1 MKKLLGIVVLGLL
14 LSSNAYAKKIKLVCV
29 DNEEDAV
36 FNIKINTSNK
46 TVIVD
51 GRTESIKI
59 TEDEFVE
66 CNEKTNVPFILLGH
80 VTKGKVVIDDEHYG
94 FINEFKEKFDLAL
107 EKRLV

>member
-59 TEDEFVE
+59 TEDEFEFLLV
-66 CNEKTNVPFILLGH
+66 NGDLSRNFIINRNSGTYRQDSKLKN
-80 VTKGKVVIDDEHYG
+80 TYQSFYGKCEVSK
-94 FINEFKEKFDLAL
+94 NKF
-107 EKRLV
+107 